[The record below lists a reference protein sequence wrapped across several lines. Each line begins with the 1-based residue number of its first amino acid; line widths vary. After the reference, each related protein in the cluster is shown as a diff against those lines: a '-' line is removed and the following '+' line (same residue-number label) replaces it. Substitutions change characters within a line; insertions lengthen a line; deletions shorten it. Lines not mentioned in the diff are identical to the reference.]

1 MLQTMLIFVAFTLL
15 FASAPATSTPFKTV
29 NISDAEHL
37 KEYLCSSKRT
47 IPPYTHLVI
56 KQLDRHVEL
65 NNTGM
70 VCLVEN
76 TTDIYISGW
85 RDDSAKDQSPVIVY
99 CVDGGGGFGFF
110 NVTNLTMESVQFRG
124 CGWWGIP
131 ADITK
136 YVNGSD
142 QFLYYD
148 VAQTVFLFNHCS
160 NLKLYNVLGYNDINI
175 STIGVNLCG
184 WSNITSVIPD
194 GDLPHTP
201 LSTVAIYYTD
211 SDIMPSNPECNLHFE
226 SNVLSGNSY
235 IDIDKDLGNNI
246 ERMPVRPIRDF
257 ALYITQQD
265 FKVNVNI
272 TVHPMLFIY
281 NIASIC
287 GEWCGTSNVIIMFVN
302 SISDS
307 HVTFQGY
314 PYEFCSDQTS
324 IPPLPG
330 YHSYRSMQ
338 LDVVFYETPS
348 FNGSVAVK
356 TMAPLSIQNTSFAF
370 YARTESMFFWV
381 FYASTDILRV
391 LQFSKELSYEVTLDN
406 IAWCNNS
413 IFFDYSSD
421 VDKSWHHL
429 LNAHSFFLDGL
440 HLKMNNVY
448 MQHNVYGGTDE
459 IRQTNSDTLIR
470 LVNVACTLSGANY
483 FRQNCGGSVISA
495 VSSNITI
502 TGNLTVSDG
511 DAHEGGGMR
520 LDSYSY
526 LFLKEPLFALFI
538 NNSAHHGSAI
548 FAPAHMNTA
557 GGVDTK
563 TISAIQISP
572 SNIYSQGNL
581 SDIDIKLH
589 FQNNTGLSLYAPEF
603 GFLGRQIS
611 TNFLFDSYTWD
622 ANNSWYVYTAL
633 IDTIFQGKVEDKF
646 TSLSNGVCFGISG
659 KKLNCS
665 YVDHHFHIS
674 PTPSIDVYPGASLS
688 LFCSDYKQYQLSY
701 YYQDWNDI
709 TAIRRIPCKT
719 KEYKFWKTS
728 ILETNLSLTFPFPGQ
743 QPGDV
748 PASYN
753 LYLMNTEI
761 SKSVQFLTVNVLSE
775 CPMGFK
781 SFNLAEGGACKCI
794 SVLRNHGFKCSI
806 DTLRFTSPPDSWID
820 LTYRENGL
828 SYHLDQILLST
839 HCPPNYCKNGS
850 SHDFT
855 LYKNDPIADTFCHS
869 NRSGILCG
877 QCTNYSAVFG
887 SDACHS
893 NCSDL
898 YLFTLPVY
906 AIVGL
911 LLVVAL
917 FALNLTVATGT
928 INGAIFY
935 ANILNLSMDVFSP
948 GNTKFNLSPLRI
960 IISLLNLNLG
970 FPVCLYEGMTTSSK
984 AGFQFVFPVY
994 LWAIVLGLIIASR
1007 YSVRLSNA
1015 ISRSSVQVL
1024 ATLFYLSFSKIIVST
1039 IYVVSATTV
1048 FAINDVGEEE
1058 STLSNGSFTA
1068 WYYDGSV
1075 YGQGAHGWLV
1085 FVVAVFIAVFLLPY
1099 TLLLTFSYHLMRFKI
1114 FNKFRPFLDAYGGPF
1129 RDSWRFWFGLRL
1141 WLTAILLS
1149 VDGALQGTD
1158 AKKMVMAHF
1167 VIILVF
1173 ILLQA
1178 HVHPF
1183 RSQLIGALDMF
1194 FMLNYSMITLLYLL
1208 TSESTFLEAYI
1219 VLLCSAILTMGLIVT
1234 SHLFYSCVYLKKQ
1247 EVFLNWKVKMSN
1259 KFKKY
1264 KMVVNEEGEGRE
1276 DSDDDLFHAAEE
1288 RVPVDTY

>member
-1 MLQTMLIFVAFTLL
+1 MPTL
-15 FASAPATSTPFKTV
+15 
-29 NISDAEHL
+29 H
-37 KEYLCSSKRT
+37 
-47 IPPYTHLVI
+47 
-56 KQLDRHVEL
+56 
-65 NNTGM
+65 
-70 VCLVEN
+70 
-76 TTDIYISGW
+76 
-85 RDDSAKDQSPVIVY
+85 
-99 CVDGGGGFGFF
+99 
-110 NVTNLTMESVQFRG
+110 
-124 CGWWGIP
+124 
-131 ADITK
+131 
-136 YVNGSD
+136 
-142 QFLYYD
+142 
-148 VAQTVFLFNHCS
+148 
-160 NLKLYNVLGYNDINI
+160 
-175 STIGVNLCG
+175 
-184 WSNITSVIPD
+184 
-194 GDLPHTP
+194 
-201 LSTVAIYYTD
+201 
-211 SDIMPSNPECNLHFE
+211 
-226 SNVLSGNSY
+226 
-235 IDIDKDLGNNI
+235 
-246 ERMPVRPIRDF
+246 ERMPVRPIRDL

-265 FKVNVNI
+265 FKVTVDI
-272 TVHPMLFIY
+272 TVHPMMY
-281 NIASIC
+281 DSGSIC
-287 GEWCGTSNVIIMFVN
+287 GQFCGISTVIIMFVN

-307 HVTFQGY
+307 HVAFQGY
-314 PYEFCSDQTS
+314 PYEFCSDETS
-324 IPPLPG
+324 MPPLSLYQHYPIV
-330 YHSYRSMQ
+330 Q

-348 FNGSVAVK
+348 FNGSAAGK
-356 TMAPLSIQNTSFAF
+356 TMAPLSIKNTSFAF
-370 YARTESMFFWV
+370 YARTDSRNSWV
-381 FYASTDILRV
+381 LYDILRV
-391 LQFSKELSYEVTLDN
+391 LQFSKDLSYEVTLDN

-413 IFFDYSSD
+413 IFFDHSSD
-421 VDKSWHHL
+421 IDKSWHHL

-511 DAHEGGGMR
+511 DAYEGGGMR

-526 LFLKEPLFALFI
+526 LFLKEPLFALFV

-557 GGVDTK
+557 GGVDTI

-572 SNIYSQGNL
+572 SNIYSQDNL

-589 FQNNTGLSLYAPEF
+589 FRNNTGLSLYAPEF

-622 ANNSWYVYTAL
+622 ANNSWYVYTTL
-633 IDTIFQGKVEDKF
+633 IDAIFQGEVEDKF
-646 TSLSNGVCFGISG
+646 TSLSNGVCFGVSG

-665 YVDHHFHIS
+665 YVDYYFHIS

-701 YYQDWNDI
+701 YYQDWDDI
-709 TAIRRIPCKT
+709 TAIRQIPCKT

-728 ILETNLSLTFPFPGQ
+728 ISETNLSLTFPFPGQ

-748 PASYN
+748 PPSYN

-761 SKSVQFLTVNVLSE
+761 SKSVQFLTVNVQNE
-775 CPMGFK
+775 CPMGFT
-781 SFNLAEGGACKCI
+781 FNFTEGGNCKCT
-794 SVLRNHGFKCSI
+794 SVLRNHGFKCNI
-806 DTLRFTSPPDSWID
+806 DTLRFTAPPNYWIG
-820 LTYRENGL
+820 LTYRETYWENVFG
-828 SYHLDQILLST
+828 YHLDQILLST

-850 SHDFT
+850 SYDFT
-855 LYKNDPIADTFCHS
+855 VYKNDTIADTFCLN

-877 QCTNYSAVFG
+877 QCSNYSAVFG

-906 AIVGL
+906 ALVGL

-935 ANILNLSMDVFSP
+935 ANILDLSMDVFSH

-970 FPVCLYEGMTTSSK
+970 FPVCLYEGMTTSSR

-1039 IYVVSATTV
+1039 IYIVSATTV
-1048 FAINDVGEEE
+1048 FSLSGVDDVE
-1058 STLSNGSFTA
+1058 SQNSNVSFTA

-1075 YGQGAHGWLV
+1075 YGQGAHGWLL
-1085 FVVAVFIAVFLLPY
+1085 FVVAVFIAVFLLPC

-1208 TSESTFLEAYI
+1208 TSESTFLEAYV

-1234 SHLFYSCVYLKKQ
+1234 SHLFYSCIYLKKQ
-1247 EVFLNWKVKMSN
+1247 AVFSNWKVKMSN
-1259 KFKKY
+1259 KFMKY

-1276 DSDDDLFHAAEE
+1276 DSDVDLFHAAEE